1 MFQVGTDWNP
11 KQARLK
17 ELIAKPEKFEEAKEL
32 CLQLHSIV
40 HSSEITP
47 GVGQTLLDEVW
58 EGLTEKAFLTM
69 PTVKD
74 VTVAWNIWHI
84 TRIEDIT
91 ANILIGEREQVLDE
105 GWLKRLGVRVRDTG
119 NAMTDEEI
127 LALSRQLVREEL
139 KSYRDAVG
147 VRTKE
152 IINNL
157 SSPDLKRKVKGESI
171 ARILKEGGVTEQED
185 SIWLLDFWGK
195 KNVAGILLMP
205 ITRHQAGHLNDCIKL
220 KKKLQK

>member
-47 GVGQTLLDEVW
+47 GVEQTLLDEVW

-91 ANILIGEREQVLDE
+91 ANILIGERKQVLDE
-105 GWLKRLGVRVRDTG
+105 
-119 NAMTDEEI
+119 E
-127 LALSRQLVREEL
+127 
-139 KSYRDAVG
+139 
-147 VRTKE
+147 
-152 IINNL
+152 
-157 SSPDLKRKVKGESI
+157 
-171 ARILKEGGVTEQED
+171 
-185 SIWLLDFWGK
+185 
-195 KNVAGILLMP
+195 
-205 ITRHQAGHLNDCIKL
+205 
-220 KKKLQK
+220 